1 MVRLIG
7 RWIGGSEVIYLTG
20 KELSIT
26 NILEGGLP
34 PAKGLSPTPSTQT
47 TDTGLMSASCIHYEI
62 PPSCIGRTNKA
73 TLASTLQK
81 NDAAI
86 ESHKAAHAVIGF
98 KILG

>member
-1 MVRLIG
+1 MD
-7 RWIGGSEVIYLTG
+7 RWIIYLTG

-34 PAKGLSPTPSTQT
+34 PAKGPSPTTSTQT
-47 TDTGLMSASCIHYEI
+47 TGTGLMSASSIHYER
-62 PPSCIGRTNKA
+62 PPSSIGRTNKA

-86 ESHKAAHAVIGF
+86 ESHKAAHAVIDS

>member
-1 MVRLIG
+1 MG

-26 NILEGGLP
+26 NILEGELT

-47 TDTGLMSASCIHYEI
+47 TSTGLMSASCIQYER
-62 PPSCIGRTNKA
+62 PPTCRGRTNNA
-73 TLASTLQK
+73 TLASTLRK

-86 ESHKAAHAVIGF
+86 ESHKAAQSWDF
-98 KILG
+98 F